1 MGTSN
6 ARALADATLLALLAP
21 LDASRTLGRYELL
34 APIAKGG
41 MAVVWTARLRG
52 TRGFSKL
59 VAVKT
64 ILPHLSADPRF
75 ERMFLTEATIASRIR
90 HANVCEILDLGEDRG
105 ILYLAMELVDG
116 EPLSVLTDAARDGE
130 RVPLVVAATI
140 VARAARGLHAAH
152 ELCSEEGRRLDVVHR
167 DVSPHNILVS
177 ADGTVKIVD
186 FGVAKAALDQEQSTQ
201 SGVIR
206 GKVGYVAPEQVNG
219 DVVDARTDIFALGVV
234 LYELTTGHHPFRSA
248 SDLATLLA
256 VSSTDPARRPSE
268 VASAYPPELEAIVT
282 RAIAK
287 APAAR
292 YASMAELAMDLEA
305 FLAGSSAGED
315 PEGFRRAL
323 APLLTPSRESR
334 ASRLATA
341 MSTLGGPRKRVVPAS
356 GPRRPRA
363 RSIVLAAAL
372 AAALGGTFV
381 WARTD
386 RARVDRV
393 PPSVTTSSGALAP
406 PSPAPT
412 TAPRPAETSE
422 EVEGVGV
429 TGASASPRPA
439 RPRTSGVA
447 PASASGSAAPAPG
460 PAPPASRTLFR
471 DPGF

>member
-1 MGTSN
+1 MGTRN
-6 ARALADATLLALLAP
+6 ARELVDATLLALLAP

-34 APIAKGG
+34 APLAKGG
-41 MAVVWTARLRG
+41 MAIVWTARLRG

-90 HANVCEILDLGEDRG
+90 HPNVCEILDLGEDRG

-116 EPLSVLTDAARDGE
+116 EPLSVLTDAARGGE
-130 RVPLVVAATI
+130 RVPHAVAATI
-140 VARAARGLHAAH
+140 AARAARGLHAAH
-152 ELCSEEGRRLDVVHR
+152 ELCSEDGRRLDVVHR

-177 ADGTVKIVD
+177 ADGAVKIVD

-219 DVVDARTDIFALGVV
+219 DAVDARTDVFALGVV
-234 LYELTTGHHPFRSA
+234 LYELTTGRHPFRAA

-268 VASAYPPELEAIVT
+268 LVPAYPPELEAIVM
-282 RAIAK
+282 RALAK

-292 YASMAELAMDLEA
+292 YASMAELATDLEA
-305 FLAGSSAGED
+305 LLAESSAGED
-315 PEGFRRAL
+315 LERFRGVL
-323 APLLTPSRESR
+323 APLLAPSRESR
-334 ASRLATA
+334 AIRLATA
-341 MSTLGGPRKRVVPAS
+341 MSALGDPRKHVVSSS
-356 GPRRPRA
+356 GPRRRRA
-363 RSIVLAAAL
+363 RSLVLAAVL

-386 RARVDRV
+386 RARVDGA
-393 PPSVTTSSGALAP
+393 PPSVTTSSGALAA

-412 TAPRPAETSE
+412 MALGPAETSE
-422 EVEGVGV
+422 TVQAVGV

-439 RPRTSGVA
+439 RARTSVAA
-447 PASASGSAAPAPG
+447 PAAASVSAAPAPG